1 MQKATG
7 HETFNPQI
15 LKEHE
20 NIKVLKDLIKKG
32 SHDKKT
38 AAFQDEDE
46 DAYCGDEVIQ

>member
-20 NIKVLKDLIKKG
+20 KIKVLK
-32 SHDKKT
+32 
-38 AAFQDEDE
+38 
-46 DAYCGDEVIQ
+46 VIIEK